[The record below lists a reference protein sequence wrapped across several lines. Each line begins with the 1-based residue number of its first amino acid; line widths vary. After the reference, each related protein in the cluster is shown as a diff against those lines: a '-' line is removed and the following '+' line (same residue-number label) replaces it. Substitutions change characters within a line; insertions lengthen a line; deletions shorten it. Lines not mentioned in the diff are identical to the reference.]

1 MLLSSTYIN
10 FSIGISS
17 DQFIQLKK
25 IARLSVLHR
34 LAFSSDTAR
43 LNQFAANTF
52 GKIPLSL
59 DSDSAS
65 SESEHAREERRGTKL
80 MEPLITALSSDL
92 YPAYYSVR
100 INPRA
105 TTANERV
112 GAHRTKSKLNSAA
125 TLTRLHEPGEIPAK
139 ISIAHVI
146 PLNECTF

>member
-1 MLLSSTYIN
+1 MNLSRENGKI
-10 FSIGISS
+10 IGAS
-17 DQFIQLKK
+17 F
-25 IARLSVLHR
+25 HR

-43 LNQFAANTF
+43 LNEICC
-52 GKIPLSL
+52 KHVRRDLPL
-59 DSDSAS
+59 
-65 SESEHAREERRGTKL
+65 ARQRQDELRVDTHERRGTKL